1 MRFLAN
7 LLAHIGLLTAD
18 GSDTACPALWI
29 DEPEAPKS
37 LIK

>member
-1 MRFLAN
+1 MEFLAN
-7 LLAHIGLLTAD
+7 LLANIGLLTAD
-18 GSDTACPALWI
+18 GSEKATPVFWF

>member
-1 MRFLAN
+1 MGFIAKLLAN
-7 LLAHIGLLTAD
+7 IGLLTAD
-18 GSDTACPALWI
+18 GSDTACPLFWI